1 MNSGQDIRTM
11 RRPGIVAAGLLAV
24 WLLLNGLLTA
34 VAVGNGGPVSAGI
47 LAEPSSSPRGI
58 RSEAERAGHLAV
70 MRTGGSAGV
79 QSGGRNSRPG
89 LGAVRKLQ
97 LDASRPEP
105 FRQCEPAPN
114 CPFRIESSGQS
125 CLFQLFPRSY
135 LPVRA
140 GPVSLSLLS

>member
-24 WLLLNGLLTA
+24 WLLLNSLLTA
-34 VAVGNGGPVSAGI
+34 AAVGNGGPVSAGI

-58 RSEAERAGHLAV
+58 RTEAERAGHLAV
-70 MRTGGSAGV
+70 MRTGGSAGL
-79 QSGGRNSRPG
+79 QSSGRNSRPG

-97 LDASRPEP
+97 PDASRPEP

-114 CPFRIESSGQS
+114 RPFRIESSGQS

-140 GPVSLSLLS
+140 GPTSLSLLS

>member
-24 WLLLNGLLTA
+24 WLLLNSLLTVA
-34 VAVGNGGPVSAGI
+34 AVGNGGPVSAGI

-58 RSEAERAGHLAV
+58 RSEAERAGHLAA

-79 QSGGRNSRPG
+79 QTGGRNSRPG

-97 LDASRPEP
+97 PDASRPEP

-114 CPFRIESSGQS
+114 
-125 CLFQLFPRSY
+125 
-135 LPVRA
+135 
-140 GPVSLSLLS
+140 

>member
-1 MNSGQDIRTM
+1 MNSGQIIRIM
-11 RRPGIVAAGLLAV
+11 RRRGVFAAGLLAV
-24 WLLLNGLLTA
+24 WLLLNSLLTV
-34 VAVGNGGPVSAGI
+34 VAVGNGGPVSGGI
-47 LAEPSSSPRGI
+47 LSEPSSAPRGI

-70 MRTGGSAGV
+70 MRTGGGAGLQV
-79 QSGGRNSRPG
+79 GGRNSRPG
-89 LGAVRKLQ
+89 LSPVRKLQ
-97 LDASRPEP
+97 SDTARTEP
-105 FRQCEPAPN
+105 FRPREFVPN